1 MQVTKSQKRLLI
13 ILGIVLLYAVY
24 DLTSNLDTYKKFYSG
39 KTLNRITKAVSDTSR
54 SKVVKNAANER
65 KEYLEKWGEDPFY
78 ILTAERKTKKP
89 TYRRVARSK
98 ETLALLAISVKAGS
112 TIALINDKIVKQGDI
127 IDGYEVLSITKNS
140 VLLDNGKK
148 KITLVLKPY

>member
-39 KTLNRITKAVSDTSR
+39 KTLNKITKAVSDTSR

-89 TYRRVARSK
+89 TYRKVARSK
-98 ETLALLAISVKAGS
+98 ETLSLLAISVKAGS

-127 IDGYEVLSITKNS
+127 INGYEVLSITKNS